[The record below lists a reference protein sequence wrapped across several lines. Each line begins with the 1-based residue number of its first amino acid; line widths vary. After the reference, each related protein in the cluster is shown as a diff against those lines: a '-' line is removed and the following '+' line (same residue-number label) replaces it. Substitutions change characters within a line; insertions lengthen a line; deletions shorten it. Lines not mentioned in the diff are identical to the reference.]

1 MKPLLATFRLSLRSV
16 TAGVGLERCLL
27 QRVDISRKQ
36 IGGYMRTHK
45 YPLGIIVALMLIA
58 AITMAGAGLHASAK
72 PAVDAG
78 YWGFDTANLDK
89 TCKPCDDFYQFAM
102 GGWMKA
108 NPIPPAYSTWGSFSR
123 LLDKNQQ
130 NLQQILE
137 AAESAKAAPG
147 SNEQK
152 IGDFY
157 ASCMDTAAIE
167 EAGTK
172 AIDAELAN
180 IAAIKNAADLE
191 AETARLHK
199 EGVGVLF
206 GFRAN
211 QDAKDSSQVVGAAW
225 QGGLGLPEREYY
237 LKQDDKSKQLRD
249 AYVKHVARMFELLG
263 DSADASGAEATT
275 VLGIETSLATA
286 SMRNTDLRDP
296 NKTYHR
302 LKMAELQAMTPDFS
316 WETYFKLLGHP
327 ELREINVGQP
337 DFFKALD
344 SQLTATP
351 LAGWKTYFRWH
362 LLNSSAPALPE
373 KFVAEEFDFR
383 GKTLTGAKEIQPRWK
398 RCTQATDRA
407 LGEALGQLYVQKY
420 FPPEAKAHAL
430 VMVHNLIAALHN
442 DLQTLSWMSPET
454 RAQATAK
461 LEAFA
466 VKIGY
471 TDKWRDYSAL
481 KIDRTSYLANQRRAS
496 AFEFQRRLERIGKP
510 VDRTEWGMTPPTVN
524 AYNNSSMNEI
534 VFPAGILQPPFYD
547 PKADDA
553 VNYGG
558 MGAVIGHEITHGFD
572 DHGSEFDGHGNL
584 KNWWTD
590 DDLKNFKERA
600 ACVQSQFDGYVVD
613 GDLHENGKLVLGE
626 SIADLGGL
634 AISYAAYEKS
644 LEGKPR
650 PPDKDGFTPEQRFFL
665 GWAQVWGANER
676 LEYERLMANTNPHPL
691 PRFRGDG
698 PLSNMAEFAKAFGC
712 KKGDAMVRE
721 QVCKIW

>member
-1 MKPLLATFRLSLRSV
+1 
-16 TAGVGLERCLL
+16 
-27 QRVDISRKQ
+27 
-36 IGGYMRTHK
+36 MRNRK
-45 YPLGIIVALMLIA
+45 YPLAIIVAFVLFVGIA
-58 AITMAGAGLHASAK
+58 LVSEGLRASVKAAGDTS
-72 PAVDAG
+72 

-102 GGWMKA
+102 GGWMKS
-108 NPIPPAYSTWGSFSR
+108 NPIPPEYSTWGSFSR

-130 NLQQILE
+130 NLRQILD
-137 AAESAKAAPG
+137 ATDSSKAASG

-157 ASCMDTAAIE
+157 ASCMDTTAIDA
-167 EAGTK
+167 AGTK
-172 AIDAELAN
+172 PIDAEMAN
-180 IAAIKNAADLE
+180 IAAMKTEADLQAE
-191 AETARLHK
+191 AAKLQK

-206 GFRAN
+206 RLSAN
-211 QDAKDSSQVVGAAW
+211 QDAKDSTQVVGSAS

-237 LKQDDKSKQLRD
+237 LKQDDKSKQLRE
-249 AYVKHVARMFELLG
+249 AYVRHVAKMFELLG
-263 DSADASGAEATT
+263 DSADVTTAEGST
-275 VLGIETSLATA
+275 VLEIETVLANA
-286 SMRNTDLRDP
+286 SMKNTDLRDP
-296 NKTYHR
+296 EKTYHR
-302 LKMAELQAMTPDFS
+302 MKLADLKTMAPDFD
-316 WETYFKLLGHP
+316 WESYFKAMGRPDLK
-327 ELREINVGQP
+327 EINVGQP

-344 SQLTATP
+344 AQLTKTSVAD
-351 LAGWKTYFRWH
+351 WKTYYRWH
-362 LLNSSAPALPE
+362 LVNASASGLPE
-373 KFVAEEFDFR
+373 KFVDEDFEFR

-398 RCTQATDRA
+398 RCVQATDRS

-420 FPPEAKAHAL
+420 FPPDAKAHAL
-430 VMVHNLIAALHN
+430 AMVHNLIAALHD
-442 DLQTLSWMSPET
+442 DLQTLPWMSAET
-454 RAQATAK
+454 RSQAMAK

-481 KIDRTSYLANQRRAS
+481 KIDRSSFLGNERHAAVFD
-496 AFEFQRRLERIGKP
+496 AQRRLAKIGQP

-572 DHGSEFDGHGNL
+572 DHGSQFDGHGNL
-584 KNWWTD
+584 KNWWTPE
-590 DDLKNFKERA
+590 DLANFKERA
-600 ACVQSQFDGYVVD
+600 ACVQTQFDGYVVD

-634 AISYAAYEKS
+634 AIAYAAYEKS
-644 LEGKPR
+644 LQGKQR

-665 GWAQVWGANER
+665 GWAQVWGTNSR
-676 LEYERLMANTNPHPL
+676 PEYERLMASTNPHPL
-691 PRFRGDG
+691 GRFRGNG

>member
-1 MKPLLATFRLSLRSV
+1 LA
-16 TAGVGLERCLL
+16 L
-27 QRVDISRKQ
+27 QAKKSEE
-36 IGGYMRTHK
+36 GMRNRK
-45 YPLGIIVALMLIA
+45 YPVGIIVLVVLVA
-58 AITMAGAGLHASAK
+58 AILMAGAGLRASAK
-72 PAVDAG
+72 PAGDAS

-108 NPIPPAYSTWGSFSR
+108 NPIPPEYPTWGSFSQ

-130 NLQQILE
+130 NLRQILE
-137 AAESAKAAPG
+137 AAEKQPAAAG

-157 ASCMDTAAIE
+157 ASCMDTTAINA
-167 EAGTK
+167 AGTK
-172 AIDAELAN
+172 PIDGELAN
-180 IAAIKNAADLE
+180 ITQMKNEADLQAE
-191 AETARLHK
+191 AARLHQ

-206 GFRAN
+206 GFRAT

-237 LKQDDKSKQLRD
+237 LKQDDKSKQVRD
-249 AYVKHVARMFELLG
+249 AYEKHVAKMFELLG
-263 DSADASGAEATT
+263 DSADTAATEATA
-275 VLGIETSLATA
+275 VLAVETSLATA
-286 SMRNTDLRDP
+286 SMKNTDLRDP

-302 LKMAELQAMTPDFS
+302 LKMADLQVMTPDFS
-316 WETYFKLLGHP
+316 WESYFKALGHP
-327 ELREINVGQP
+327 DLKEINVGQP

-344 SQLTATP
+344 AQLSATS
-351 LAGWKTYFRWH
+351 LADWKTYYRWH
-362 LLNSSAPALPE
+362 LLNSAAPALPE
-373 KFVAEEFDFR
+373 KFVDEEFEFR

-407 LGEALGQLYVQKY
+407 LGEALGQVYVQKY

-430 VMVHNLIAALHN
+430 VMVHNLIAALHD

-454 RAQATAK
+454 RAEAKAK

-471 TDKWRDYSAL
+471 TDKWRDYSEL
-481 KIDRTSYLANQRRAS
+481 KIDRVSFIENQRRAA
-496 AFEFQRRLERIGKP
+496 AFDFQRRLAKIGKP

-524 AYNNSSMNEI
+524 AYNNSAMNEI

-572 DHGSEFDGHGNL
+572 DQGSQYDGHGNL
-584 KNWWTD
+584 KNWWTP

-600 ACVQSQFDGYVVD
+600 ACVQTQFDNYVVD

-626 SIADLGGL
+626 SIADLGGIT
-634 AISYAAYEKS
+634 ISYAAYEKS

-665 GWAQVWGANER
+665 GWVQVWGANNR
-676 LEYERLMANTNPHPL
+676 PEYERLMANTNPHPL
-691 PRFRGDG
+691 GRFRGNG

>member
-1 MKPLLATFRLSLRSV
+1 
-16 TAGVGLERCLL
+16 
-27 QRVDISRKQ
+27 
-36 IGGYMRTHK
+36 MRNRK
-45 YPLGIIVALMLIA
+45 YPVGVIVTTVLVA
-58 AITMAGAGLHASAK
+58 AIALAGAGLGASAR
-72 PAVDAG
+72 ASGEAG

-108 NPIPPAYSTWGSFSR
+108 NPIPPEYSTWGSFSQ
-123 LLDKNQQ
+123 LVDKNQQ
-130 NLQQILE
+130 NLRQILE
-137 AAESAKAAPG
+137 AVENQKTAPS

-157 ASCMDTAAIE
+157 ASCMDTAAID

-172 AIDAELAN
+172 PIDSELRD
-180 IAAIKNAADLE
+180 IAAMKNEADLQAE
-191 AETARLHK
+191 AAKLHK

-211 QDAKDSSQVVGAAW
+211 QDAKDSTQVVGAAW

-249 AYVKHVARMFELLG
+249 AYVKHVAKMFELLG
-263 DSADASGAEATT
+263 DSADVAATEATT

-286 SMRNTDLRDP
+286 SMKNTDLRDP

-302 LKMAELQAMTPDFS
+302 LKMADLQEMTPDFS
-316 WETYFKLLGHP
+316 WESYFKALGRP
-327 ELREINVGQP
+327 ELKGINVGQP
-337 DFFKALD
+337 DFFKALNA
-344 SQLTATP
+344 QLTATA
-351 LAGWKTYFRWH
+351 LADWKTYFRWH
-362 LLNSSAPALPE
+362 LLNSSAPGLPE
-373 KFVAEEFDFR
+373 KFVAEEFEFR

-430 VMVHNLIAALHN
+430 LMVHNLIAALHE
-442 DLQTLSWMSPET
+442 DLQTLPWMSPET

-481 KIDRTSYLANQRRAS
+481 KIDRVSFLANQKRAS
-496 AFEFQRRLERIGKP
+496 AFEFQRRLEKIGQP

-572 DHGSEFDGHGNL
+572 DHGSEFDGRGNL
-584 KNWWTD
+584 KNWWTP

-600 ACVQSQFDGYVVD
+600 GCVQTQFDGYVVD
-613 GDLHENGKLVLGE
+613 GELHENGKLVLGE

-644 LEGKPR
+644 LQGKQR
-650 PPDKDGFTPEQRFFL
+650 PPEKDGFTPEQRFFL

-676 LEYERLMANTNPHPL
+676 LEFERLMANTNPHPL
-691 PRFRGDG
+691 ARFRGNG